1 MQKSLY
7 DLKDEEDARRRG
19 SDFIYHCFTSKDTT
33 ELNQAI
39 RNIRD
44 LTLAEFPQASKLL
57 REMFERAINSDCRS
71 AKHGTL
77 LFGLY
82 LTPQYAMKIVGD
94 AKVDPTVF
102 KEYMEELTTLCHNH
116 LNGEANFD
124 SLQAFVEQARTTYE
138 IL

>member
-7 DLKDEEDARRRG
+7 ELKDEEDERRRQ

-33 ELNQAI
+33 ELNKAI

-44 LTLAEFPQASKLL
+44 LTLAEFPQGSKLM
-57 REMFERAINSDCRS
+57 REMFERVINSDCRS
-71 AKHGTL
+71 AKHATL

-82 LTPQYAMKIVGD
+82 LTPQYVSKIVGG
-94 AKVDPTVF
+94 AEVDPSVF
-102 KEYMEELTTLCHNH
+102 KEYMEELTNLCHNH